1 LKALKRIDDKGRQK
15 IRIHDQEEFRFK
27 IHRKRK
33 KDQVAKNQLK
43 MLYFHFMLSIAFTD
57 QKKTSFEILI
67 KKKPTITN
75 LVTNPS

>member
-1 LKALKRIDDKGRQK
+1 MTKADKK

-27 IHRKRK
+27 IHRQGK
-33 KDQVAKNQLK
+33 KDQVSKNQLK

-57 QKKTSFEILI
+57 QKKTSFEII
-67 KKKPTITN
+67 IKKKKKPTITN